1 MTIGR
6 RHFSPPQPKK
16 APSQSAKML
25 PKPRHQ
31 CLPLLHAFIVHW
43 LILLHVVCAHFRWAG
58 PASVEAFTASS
69 DHALASH
76 DASRRGIGRR
86 RGLASAGKTIDNVA
100 ITTQR
105 IDPLAVPLINAFYKA
120 NRYKG
125 RAKKSD
131 VVFVAKQSSNDDGI
145 VGAVRLVRKASD
157 TFFIRNLFVAKE
169 CRRKGVGKLLMKAA
183 LDGNVGSASWSG
195 AHDYCSNSK
204 SGGIDKS
211 TRKKLEDHHD
221 HGYTYRY
228 YCFLQ
233 RELSPIYHA
242 AGLDVVDCQD
252 VNLPDWI
259 REEYLRIRA
268 QQSKKDLILM
278 GKGILQVL
286 PTE

>member
-1 MTIGR
+1 
-6 RHFSPPQPKK
+6 
-16 APSQSAKML
+16 ML

-31 CLPLLHAFIVHW
+31 CLPLLHAFIVHL
-43 LILLHVVCAHFRWAG
+43 LILLACAHFRWAG
-58 PASVEAFTASS
+58 PASVEAFTTASS

-86 RGLASAGKTIDNVA
+86 RGLASAGKTIDDVA

-145 VGAVRLVRKASD
+145 IVGAVRLVRKASD
-157 TFFIRNLFVAKE
+157 IFFIRNLFVAKE

-195 AHDYCSNSK
+195 AHDHCSYSK
-204 SGGIDKS
+204 SKGKDKS
-211 TRKKLEDHHD
+211 TSKKEEDHHD

-228 YCFLQ
+228 YCFLR

-242 AGLDVVDCQD
+242 AGLDIVDCQD

-268 QQSKKDLILM
+268 QQSGKDLILM
-278 GKGILQVL
+278 GKGIVQVL
-286 PTE
+286 STE

>member
-1 MTIGR
+1 M
-6 RHFSPPQPKK
+6 
-16 APSQSAKML
+16 
-25 PKPRHQ
+25 
-31 CLPLLHAFIVHW
+31 V
-43 LILLHVVCAHFRWAG
+43 ILLACADFRWAG

-69 DHALASH
+69 AHALASH
-76 DASRRGIGRR
+76 ASRRGIGVIGRR
-86 RGLASAGKTIDNVA
+86 RGLASAGETIDDVA

-157 TFFIRNLFVAKE
+157 IFFIRNLFVSKE

-211 TRKKLEDHHD
+211 TSKKLEDHHD
-221 HGYTYRY
+221 HGYRY
-228 YCFLQ
+228 YCFLR

-242 AGLDVVDCQD
+242 AGLDVVDCQNE
-252 VNLPDWI
+252 NLPDWI

-268 QQSKKDLILM
+268 QQSGKDLILM
-278 GKGILQVL
+278 GKGIVQVL
-286 PTE
+286 SIE